1 MNTIKDDWEDEDE
14 DDSPQLIMSQA
25 EQMKLDAR
33 KKEEDADHELT
44 EDLFLF
50 NKQTKSN
57 TTPAPVKPLFTKPL
71 FTKPKQKEFVSK
83 KEDNERKIKDKVAV
97 KKQVA
102 ASKQKHATVF
112 GHAELDS
119 LQDEYCDYE
128 DRY

>member
-1 MNTIKDDWEDEDE
+1 MNTIKDDWEDDDE

-44 EDLFLF
+44 EDLFLL

-57 TTPAPVKPLFTKPL
+57 TAPAPLKPL

>member
-1 MNTIKDDWEDEDE
+1 MNSIKDDWEDDDEDE
-14 DDSPQLIMSQA
+14 SPQLIISLA

-44 EDLFLF
+44 EDLFLL
-50 NKQTKSN
+50 NKQTKTN
-57 TTPAPVKPLFTKPL
+57 TAPASLKPL

>member
-1 MNTIKDDWEDEDE
+1 MNSIKDDWEDDDEDE
-14 DDSPQLIMSQA
+14 SPQLIMSHA

-33 KKEEDADHELT
+33 KKEEDADHDLT
-44 EDLFLF
+44 DDLFLL
-50 NKQTKSN
+50 NKQNKPK
-57 TTPAPVKPLFTKPL
+57 TTPAQAKPLFTKPI
-71 FTKPKQKEFVSK
+71 QKEFVSK
-83 KEDNERKIKDKVAV
+83 KEDNERKIKEKVAV

-112 GHAELDS
+112 GHAELDE